1 MINYKVEVYDSK
13 KGVYV
18 NYTPFAVFPLKV
30 ANLLDEQLDEMG
42 LTLKNMDVEYFQP
55 FTEFKI
61 TIFNK
66 PECLLTAEQMMQIKA
81 NAELTPIFYT
91 PVNEATGKL
100 TEKYSIT
107 MVVANDRAIEVPVGS
122 KRYNHEV
129 YLIEQTKILERF
141 ICDSLTFTNALGN
154 IFLNGAVFSQPTDT
168 TVGQGYNE
176 ISEFPADTFE
186 YYTTPVQDNG
196 DLKILSLD
204 EITAKLRAYLVD
216 YMEEDGVFVSKDII
230 KDGNYPASIT
240 INNGVTTVY
249 NPETIYTSYTIQA
262 KQTTSIEY
270 EFMVGSVYA
279 PSGKTFYRFFK
290 FKYVI
295 NAVSN
300 RLPLKK
306 WTITSVINRTLDLVE
321 PLEASSYLGD
331 TNSLEQLQPRFYLNE
346 DQAEKYDKIIAPEF
360 SFTRDTL
367 REILRQIGGF
377 GAVHAEPRIS
387 KRVGNRYEI
396 SFDEYGSNEYSNIS
410 KEVYVNATFGTDI
423 NQYCTALD
431 SSADNLTNTLDWA
444 QGVIVEPFMYGERS
458 LRTEQTTARLAE
470 DNSTFIATQLPIHSL
485 NKVEWYDGENYHD
498 ITAYVFE
505 ATDYSTLSSFQGAY
519 PFSKAYAL
527 YYTYGQKNIQ
537 GLFFKAE
544 HAISPIFHNYS
555 IINILRAV
563 TGESDREFTG
573 KELMQLQFNVTYKP
587 IYSARVRTHKQIV
600 LDGTPSVLAYNQGA
614 NAIES
619 NYYGSHLRAVV
630 ERLGT
635 VEKTYTYQLAFL
647 SQIPKVGR
655 KFDDNYYISNVT
667 YEMLPFSIKCTIA
680 LSKHFNRLSTY
691 VGINSQKRMWEISER
706 QTQQRQSIF
715 TSYIVASLT
724 NNTNDANASR
734 SLAEPAKLL
743 LNSTAYQRR
752 VTNAIVR
759 TSNIN
764 NESIKNYLLSLPV
777 VSSVFGNAMTFTF
790 SFEDN
795 YSAGQKIIE
804 VTGDK
809 TDLDNVT
816 GMWGDYVPYT
826 DYYGRAYYID
836 YGLFRGYDD
845 EIPYNDANEL
855 PQVNN
860 TVEELSYG
868 ACLLGARYL
877 YRKDNRE
884 IPQITHE
891 IAVVTDNSDI
901 VIGPALCS
909 NCSAV
914 NVSPKSY
921 AMYLL
926 PNRINLL
933 DGKIDLSQADEV
945 GIAFV
950 EITSNSIKMTKSLA
964 DDDPPYKAWAL
975 VTNISTTDLSVVDEK
990 GNKTTQEIQEGGEL
1004 LIGRNFNSKKKANDP
1019 IYLTYKRKIN

>member
-1 MINYKVEVYDSK
+1 MINFQLEVYNSK
-13 KGVYV
+13 TGNYV
-18 NYTPFAVFPLKV
+18 DYTPFAVFPLKV
-30 ANLLDEQLDEMG
+30 ANLLDEQLDEMS
-42 LTLKNMDVEYFQP
+42 LTLKNMPVEYFQP

-61 TIFNK
+61 TTYNK
-66 PECLLTAEQMMQIKA
+66 PECLLTSEQMRQIKDQK
-81 NAELTPIFYT
+81 ELGVYYILDD
-91 PVNEATGKL
+91 EATGKL
-100 TEKYSIT
+100 TETYSIT

-129 YLIEQTKILERF
+129 YLIEQSKILERF
-141 ICDSLTFTNALGN
+141 ISDSLTFSNPLGKGFLEDVKN
-154 IFLNGAVFSQPTDT
+154 VIPEQINLYGYSDIRDYFLNFYQSPVEAGAT
-168 TVGQGYNE
+168 
-176 ISEFPADTFE
+176 
-186 YYTTPVQDNG
+186 
-196 DLKILSLD
+196 LRILSLA
-204 EITAKLRAYLVD
+204 EISKKYID
-216 YMEEDGVFVSKDII
+216 YWKSTGTRSHIEPS
-230 KDGNYPASIT
+230 
-240 INNGVTTVY
+240 VTTLDGKGEMIRSNIQVTVGNKTTTY
-249 NPETIYTSYTIQA
+249 TPDTIYTSYNISVSNPIIIQYQFRIYFTIEG
-262 KQTTSIEY
+262 TGNSSY
-270 EFMVGSVYA
+270 EMFN
-279 PSGKTFYRFFK
+279 
-290 FKYVI
+290 FKYI
-295 NAVSN
+295 LSAVTN
-300 RLPLKK
+300 KLPLKK
-306 WTITSVINRTLDLVE
+306 WTITSVINRVLDLIE

-331 TNSLEQLQPRFYLNE
+331 TDSLEQLQPRFYLNE
-346 DQAEKYDKIIAPEF
+346 AQADKYDNIIAPEF
-360 SFTRDTL
+360 SFTRATL
-367 REILRQIGGF
+367 REILQQIGGF

-410 KEVYVNATFGTDI
+410 KEAYVNATFGTDI

-431 SSADNLTNTLDWA
+431 SSSDNLTNTLDWA

-470 DNSTFIATQLPIHSL
+470 DNSTFIATQLPICSL
-485 NKVEWYDGENYHD
+485 NKVEWYNAGRYYD

-505 ATDYSTLSSFQGAY
+505 ATDYSTLSSFQGTY
-519 PFSKAYAL
+519 PYSKAYAL
-527 YYTYGQKNIQ
+527 YYTYGQKNIK

-544 HAISPIFHNYS
+544 HAVSPIFHNYS
-555 IINILRAV
+555 IINVLRAV
-563 TGESDREFTG
+563 TGESNLKFTV

-667 YEMLPFSIKCTIA
+667 YEVLPFSIKCTIA

-715 TSYIVASLT
+715 TSYILASLT

-743 LNSTAYQRR
+743 LNLTDYQRR

-759 TSNIN
+759 TSDIN
-764 NESIKNYLLSLPV
+764 NESIKDYLLSLPV

-790 SFEDN
+790 AFDDN

-804 VTGDK
+804 VEGDN
-809 TDLDNVT
+809 TNLDNVT

-845 EIPYNDANEL
+845 ETPYNDANEL

-891 IAVVTDNSDI
+891 IAVVTDNSSI

-950 EITSNSIKMTKSLA
+950 EITSNSIQMTKNISDSLQG
-964 DDDPPYKAWAL
+964 YKAWAL
-975 VTNISTTDLSVVDEK
+975 ITDNIDTELQVEDEE
-990 GNKTTQEIQEGGEL
+990 GRAIIQTIQEGGEL
-1004 LIGRNFNSKKKANDP
+1004 LIGRNFSTAEEANAP